1 MSHIR
6 KLLPLLLLCL
16 GTLAQPVQALQVRRD
31 AIPNK
36 AIFGIEFSENTR
48 GYYAREASVQ
58 SVSIHE
64 YVTGAFHVLEVNV
77 VTDGAALLR
86 IYHSRPLKAGEVTD
100 AAAGAAR
107 ATGAPGSSLIR
118 SPLPA
123 SVGNMLDRSVGQV
136 ADSLTEATVIKEY
149 PIATHSRT
157 IEYRLRSRN
166 ELIELYDELSKH
178 LIREPAF
185 YEDGRITSGGGTQ
198 SEESPRSLGG
208 SLFIVEQ

>member
-1 MSHIR
+1 MSHIW
-6 KLLPLLLLCL
+6 KLLPLLLSL
-16 GTLAQPVQALQVRRD
+16 GTLAQPAQALQVRRD

-36 AIFGIEFSENTR
+36 AIFGIEFPGNTR
-48 GYYAREASVQ
+48 GYYAREGSVQ
-58 SVSIHE
+58 SVSIQE

-86 IYHSRPLKAGEVTD
+86 IYHSRTLKAGELTD
-100 AAAGAAR
+100 AATGAAR
-107 ATGAPGSSLIR
+107 AVGGPGSSLIR

-123 SVGNMLDRSVGQV
+123 NVESMLDRSVGQA

-157 IEYRLRSRN
+157 IEFRLRSRN
-166 ELIELYDELSKH
+166 ELIELYEELSKH
-178 LIREPAF
+178 LTREPAF
-185 YEDGRITSGGGTQ
+185 YEDGRIVSAGGSAQT
-198 SEESPRSLGG
+198 EESPRSLGG